1 MKSRNVLENHS
12 RSSSIGDQTHLDK
25 LRRVILDMFQTLSA
39 TIRIWDEF
47 VRPDGDMRWFSDLHD
62 CHTSSLLRKIDENMG
77 SMRMLKPRLEAL
89 DVWCKDR
96 VESVSFLF

>member
-1 MKSRNVLENHS
+1 
-12 RSSSIGDQTHLDK
+12 
-25 LRRVILDMFQTLSA
+25 MFQTLSA

-62 CHTSSLLRKIDENMG
+62 CHTSSLLRKIEENMG
-77 SMRMLKPRLEAL
+77 SMRMLKARLEAL
-89 DVWCKDR
+89 DVWCKDC